1 MIRVLFHPLARDE
14 LAAAVAFYERQA
26 KGLGAE
32 LSAEVRRSLTR
43 LSALPYSGSPAEE
56 DVRRAFVRRF
66 PFAIV
71 YRPESDRLLVL
82 AVMHLRRKPGYWKD
96 RT

>member
-1 MIRVLFHPLARDE
+1 MIPILFHPLARDE
-14 LAAAVAFYERQA
+14 LGAAVAFYEDQA

-32 LSAEVRRSLTR
+32 LAAEVRRILTR
-43 LSALPYSGSPAEE
+43 LATLPYSGSPAEE
-56 DVRRAFVRRF
+56 DVRRALVRRF

-71 YRPESDRLLVL
+71 YRPESDRLLII
-82 AVMHLRRKPGYWKD
+82 AVMHLRRRPGYWKD